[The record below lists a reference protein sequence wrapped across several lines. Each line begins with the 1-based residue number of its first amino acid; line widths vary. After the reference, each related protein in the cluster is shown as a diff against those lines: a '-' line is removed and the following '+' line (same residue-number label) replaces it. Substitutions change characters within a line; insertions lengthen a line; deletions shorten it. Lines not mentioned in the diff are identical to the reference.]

1 MLEIR
6 EIENIIDHIHDNH
19 PVFNVPKEQAIC
31 ELLTSFEDL
40 CSLSVMSSVLN
51 PASLNKITDYMD
63 ALNMALQWV
72 EQRCESNDFGNE
84 QLKISETRYE
94 QCVDLL
100 IQYAYPYSVICS
112 GYISFSRKRLS
123 AIIDDNIVT
132 FNLNKD
138 NNSSWSDILREYSE
152 SSLID
157 LMEQMNPVKIV
168 KANELLKQNIKI
180 ENDMLCYQLSDS
192 IIDPFKEVAC
202 EHWNITSTLP
212 KSWKFD
218 LFTLKEYKEVWIWLA
233 TLCYIHFFSCFS
245 IKDALVR
252 IRNSIIIQPK
262 DNIVD
267 YISSMSGLTKK
278 CVETIINYIIFEPS
292 KKNAEI
298 MYQPIVELKNHM
310 LIIAPILIMGSKPE
324 RNLLAVISSNG
335 DKEYSEEVNDLEGLM
350 IQELEEAV
358 LGKENIKI
366 VKNKKLGECLP
377 DIDFAILDK
386 TSNALLLCEL
396 KWFAAADSAKEVYA
410 KEDEITH
417 GCEQMESIMSYA
429 MSDKKHFFNQV
440 FGDEDGEST
449 DLFCCVIAKHNTR
462 TRNKY
467 VPVIDLKRIIELFSK
482 NLLGNVFHI
491 IRNHEYEIDL
501 PQDAEITYQ
510 EVKYDKFIFRIPAI
524 CFGNEW

>member
-212 KSWKFD
+212 KS
-218 LFTLKEYKEVWIWLA
+218 
-233 TLCYIHFFSCFS
+233 
-245 IKDALVR
+245 
-252 IRNSIIIQPK
+252 
-262 DNIVD
+262 
-267 YISSMSGLTKK
+267 
-278 CVETIINYIIFEPS
+278 
-292 KKNAEI
+292 
-298 MYQPIVELKNHM
+298 
-310 LIIAPILIMGSKPE
+310 
-324 RNLLAVISSNG
+324 
-335 DKEYSEEVNDLEGLM
+335 
-350 IQELEEAV
+350 
-358 LGKENIKI
+358 
-366 VKNKKLGECLP
+366 
-377 DIDFAILDK
+377 
-386 TSNALLLCEL
+386 
-396 KWFAAADSAKEVYA
+396 
-410 KEDEITH
+410 
-417 GCEQMESIMSYA
+417 
-429 MSDKKHFFNQV
+429 
-440 FGDEDGEST
+440 
-449 DLFCCVIAKHNTR
+449 
-462 TRNKY
+462 
-467 VPVIDLKRIIELFSK
+467 
-482 NLLGNVFHI
+482 
-491 IRNHEYEIDL
+491 
-501 PQDAEITYQ
+501 
-510 EVKYDKFIFRIPAI
+510 
-524 CFGNEW
+524 